1 MFQNKLCMVALTRL
15 LSSLSEHSSQPGF
28 PHCLMNDTEPGW
40 RQTQRRPR
48 RKADWWKG
56 QQAPFFS
63 HSWLWRR
70 LAMSSP
76 PSPSTSHLDWMEI
89 DDWTALLCRRLF
101 VCPPISSKQ
110 RSEVERWASY
120 LQQNCTTDCIHFH
133 YLALTFTKQLY
144 KWRSTLI
151 LLL

>member
-1 MFQNKLCMVALTRL
+1 MFQNKLCTVALTHL
-15 LSSLSEHSSQPGF
+15 LSSISEHSSQPGF

-76 PSPSTSHLDWMEI
+76 PSHCGLHLI
-89 DDWTALLCRRLF
+89 WTECRSMTELLCSAGGCLSA
-101 VCPPISSKQ
+101 PSKQ

-120 LQQNCTTDCIHFH
+120 LQQNTTDCIHFH